1 MNNLLCFMD
10 KSTFSYFRN
19 KIEKERKNR
28 KFFSMV
34 SKRGKK
40 KRHEL
45 QFVTFI
51 NLFDIP
57 GNKIN
62 LLNGPNVTILQTA
75 ISMHGHITIYIL
87 TWTKG
92 T

>member
-1 MNNLLCFMD
+1 MD

-28 KFFSMV
+28 KLFFHGQQ
-34 SKRGKK
+34 KGEKK

-75 ISMHGHITIYIL
+75 ISMHGHITIYLL